1 MKKTKIPEIN
11 VGYLEV
17 PETYLQYTQEEKNV
31 LCDKIIDAL
40 LRQLDRHLQP
50 HINRITFLEE
60 ILETSLLTNEQEENY
75 EICSVIKD
83 CQRRLNEA

>member
-1 MKKTKIPEIN
+1 MRKKKIPEIN

-17 PETYLQYTQEEKNV
+17 PETYHQFTQDEKNV

-40 LRQLDRHLQP
+40 LTQLDRHLLP

-60 ILETSLLTNEQEENY
+60 ILESSLLTNELDENY